1 MKIAGLRWI
10 IVSLVALATV
20 INYIDRNALAI
31 MWPEISKDIGA
42 TKDDYANLVVIFT
55 IFYAIGQ
62 SAFGKIFDVIGTRIG
77 FLLSIIVWS
86 ASIALHSIANSFVSF
101 GILRATLGFSEA
113 GNWPGATKAN
123 AEWFPPEER
132 AFAQGIFNS
141 GASLGAII
149 SLPLIAFLFTIFGW
163 QATFLFVGVVGALWV
178 IPWLII
184 YRAGPAIHPWLT
196 DKERLH
202 ILGTGS
208 NAENAA
214 RDELLYAPTFR
225 QLIRHR
231 ESWAIIMSRFF
242 LDPIWWLFVS
252 WLPIYLAESFGFDI
266 KQIGLF
272 GWVPYVGAMLGA
284 LSGGWFAGKIIK
296 SGLSVGFARK
306 AMVIFG
312 GALMLPAL
320 LLTSQATDPLIAV
333 LLIAVILFGF
343 QVAIGNIQTLAGDYY
358 HGSTVGMMAGIG
370 GTAAVLSTLAFTK
383 LVPVMSEASFAPVFI
398 LAAMLVPLSILS
410 LLLWGGRVEKVE
422 PKAASSI

>member
-1 MKIAGLRWI
+1 MKLNGLRWI
-10 IVSLVALATV
+10 IVSLIALATV

-62 SAFGKIFDVIGTRIG
+62 TAFGKIFDVIGTRLG
-77 FLLSIIVWS
+77 FLVSIVIWS
-86 ASIALHSIANSFVSF
+86 ASIAFHSVARSF
-101 GILRATLGFSEA
+101 GTFAILRATLGFSEA

-123 AEWFPPEER
+123 AEWFPPDER

-141 GASLGAII
+141 GASLGAIVSI
-149 SLPLIAFLFTIFGW
+149 PLIAYLYTVFDW
-163 QATFLFVGVVGALWV
+163 HVTFAFVGVVGALWI

-184 YRAGPAIHPWLT
+184 YRAGPEIHPWLT

-202 ILGTGS
+202 ILGAGTD
-208 NAENAA
+208 AENAV
-214 RDELLYAPTFR
+214 RDLKVSAPTFG

-252 WLPIYLAESFGFDI
+252 WLPIYLSESFGFDI

-272 GWVPYVGAMLGA
+272 GWVPYAGAMLGA
-284 LSGGWFAGKIIK
+284 LGGGWLAGKIIK
-296 SGLSVGFARK
+296 SGRSVGFARK
-306 AMVIFG
+306 AMVVFG

-320 LLTSQATDPLIAV
+320 LLASQATDPLTAV

-358 HGSTVGMMAGIG
+358 HGKTVGMMAGVG

-383 LVPVMSEASFAPVFI
+383 LVPALSEISFAPVFI
-398 LAAMLVPLSILS
+398 LGALLVPLSIAS
-410 LLLWGGRVEKVE
+410 LLLLGGPVTKVA
-422 PKAASSI
+422 PKAAASV

>member
-1 MKIAGLRWI
+1 MKVNGLRWV

-31 MWPEISKDIGA
+31 MWPEISRDIGA
-42 TKDDYANLVVIFT
+42 SKDDYANLVIVFT
-55 IFYAIGQ
+55 LFYAIGQ
-62 SAFGKIFDVIGTRIG
+62 TAFGKIFDAIGTRLG
-77 FLLSIIVWS
+77 FLASIVVWS
-86 ASIALHSIANSFVSF
+86 ASIALHSVANSVMSF
-101 GILRATLGFSEA
+101 ALLRATLGFSEA

-149 SLPLIAFLFTIFGW
+149 SLPLIAWLFTVFDWRI
-163 QATFLFVGVVGALWV
+163 TFAFVGIVGALWI

-184 YRAGPAIHPWLT
+184 YRAGPDIHPWLT

-202 ILGTGS
+202 ILGEGS
-208 NAENAA
+208 NADNAA
-214 RDELLYAPTFR
+214 RDALLYAPTLR

-231 ESWAIIMSRFF
+231 ESWAIIASRFF

-252 WLPIYLAESFGFDI
+252 WLPIYLSESFGFDI

-272 GWVPYVGAMLGA
+272 GWVPYAGAMLGA
-284 LSGGWFAGKIIK
+284 LGGGWMAGRLIK
-296 SGLSVGFARK
+296 AGRSVGFARK
-306 AMVIFG
+306 AMVIL
-312 GALMLPAL
+312 GAGLMLPAL
-320 LLTSQATDPLIAV
+320 LLTSQATDPLTAV

-343 QVAIGNIQTLAGDYY
+343 QVAIGSIQTLAGDYY
-358 HGSTVGMMAGIG
+358 HGKTVGLMSGVG

-383 LVPVMSEASFAPVFI
+383 LVPVLSDISFAPVFI
-398 LAAMLVPLSILS
+398 LGALLVPLSVAS
-410 LLLWGGRVEKVE
+410 LLILGGRIEKVE
-422 PKAASSI
+422 PKPVSSV